1 VRERG
6 ARLARSADGRS
17 DELHDTLAALAL
29 FADISSAELE
39 SIAHTMEERYFAE
52 GERILRQGFT
62 GSGFYIVLEGEAAA
76 RVNGTE
82 VNRLGRGDF
91 FGEVSVLL
99 GEPPSADV
107 VALRP
112 LRCAVLAA
120 TQVEDFIVT
129 HPKVAF
135 RMLQAEA
142 RKLRNATRWRS

>member
-1 VRERG
+1 ME
-6 ARLARSADGRS
+6 AIS
-17 DELHDTLAALAL
+17 HTL
-29 FADISSAELE
+29 
-39 SIAHTMEERYFAE
+39 EERYFAE
-52 GERILRQGFT
+52 GERILREGFT
-62 GSGFYIVLEGEAAA
+62 GSGFFIILEGEASA
-76 RVNGTE
+76 RANGQE

-120 TQVEDFIVT
+120 PQLEDFVIR
-129 HPKVAF
+129 HPRVAY

-142 RKLRNATRWRS
+142 RKLRNAIRWRP

>member
-1 VRERG
+1 VAIAPQG
-6 ARLARSADGRS
+6 HS
-17 DELHDTLAALAL
+17 DQLHDTISALAL
-29 FADISSAELE
+29 FADLTSAELE
-39 SIAHTMEERYFAE
+39 AIAHTMEERYFAE
-52 GERILRQGFT
+52 GERVLRQGLS
-62 GSGFYIVLEGEAAA
+62 GSGFYIILDGEAAA
-76 RVNGTE
+76 RVNGVE

-91 FGEVSVLL
+91 FGEISVLL
-99 GEPPSADV
+99 GEAPSADI

-120 TQVEDFIVT
+120 PQTEDFIVA

>member
-1 VRERG
+1 VAVAPQG
-6 ARLARSADGRS
+6 HS
-17 DELHDTLAALAL
+17 DQLHDTISALAL
-29 FADISSAELE
+29 FADLTSAELE
-39 SIAHTMEERYFAE
+39 AIAHTMEERYFAE
-52 GERILRQGFT
+52 GERILRQGLS
-62 GSGFYIVLEGEAAA
+62 GSGFYIILDGEAAA
-76 RVNGTE
+76 RVNGVE

-91 FGEVSVLL
+91 FGEISVLL
-99 GEPPSADV
+99 GEAPSADV

-120 TQVEDFIVT
+120 PQIEDFIVA

>member
-1 VRERG
+1 MDTKSG
-6 ARLARSADGRS
+6 TGST
-17 DELHDTLAALAL
+17 ELQDTLAGLAL
-29 FADISSAELE
+29 FADIPSPELE
-39 SIAHTMEERYFAE
+39 AIGHTLEERYFGE
-52 GERILRQGFT
+52 GERILREGFT
-62 GSGFYIVLEGEAAA
+62 GSGFFIILEGEASA
-76 RVNGTE
+76 RVGETE

-120 TQVEDFIVT
+120 PQLQDFVVA
-129 HPKVAF
+129 HPRVAY

>member
-1 VRERG
+1 MDT
-6 ARLARSADGRS
+6 RSDGRS
-17 DELHDTLAALAL
+17 PELHDTLAALAL
-29 FADISSAELE
+29 FADIPGPELE
-39 SIAHTMEERYFAE
+39 AIAHTLEERYFAD

-62 GSGFYIVLEGEAAA
+62 GSGFYIVLEGEASA

-99 GEPPSADV
+99 GESPSADV
-107 VALRP
+107 IAVRP

-120 TQVEDFIVT
+120 PQLEDFVVS
-129 HPKVAF
+129 HPRVAY

>member
-1 VRERG
+1 MAVAHE
-6 ARLARSADGRS
+6 DQ
-17 DELHDTLAALAL
+17 LHDTLSALAL
-29 FADISSAELE
+29 FADLATSELE
-39 SIAHTMEERYFAE
+39 TIAHTMEERYFAQD
-52 GERILRQGFT
+52 ERILRQGLT
-62 GSGFYIVLEGEAAA
+62 GSGFYIILDGEAAA
-76 RVNGTE
+76 RVNGVE

-91 FGEVSVLL
+91 FGEISVLL
-99 GEPPSADV
+99 GEAPSADV

-120 TQVEDFIVT
+120 PQIEDFIVA

>member
-1 VRERG
+1 MAVAEEH
-6 ARLARSADGRS
+6 S
-17 DELHDTLAALAL
+17 DQLHDTISALAL
-29 FADISSAELE
+29 FADLSSAELE
-39 SIAHTMEERYFAE
+39 AIAHTMEERYFAE
-52 GERILRQGFT
+52 GERILRQGLS
-62 GSGFYIVLEGEAAA
+62 GSGFYIILDGEAAA
-76 RVNGTE
+76 RVNGVE

-91 FGEVSVLL
+91 FGEISVLL
-99 GEPPSADV
+99 GEAPSADV

-120 TQVEDFIVT
+120 PQIEDFIVA

>member
-1 VRERG
+1 M
-6 ARLARSADGRS
+6 SPGRS
-17 DELHDTLAALAL
+17 EAHSDQLHDTLAALAL
-29 FADISSAELE
+29 FADIDAAELE
-39 SIAHTMEERYFAE
+39 AIAHTMEERYFAE
-52 GERILRQGFT
+52 GERILRQGFS

-76 RVNGTE
+76 RVNGVE

-91 FGEVSVLL
+91 FGEISVLL
-99 GEPPSADV
+99 GEAPSADV

-112 LRCAVLAA
+112 LRCAVLSGP
-120 TQVEDFIVT
+120 QVEQFIVA